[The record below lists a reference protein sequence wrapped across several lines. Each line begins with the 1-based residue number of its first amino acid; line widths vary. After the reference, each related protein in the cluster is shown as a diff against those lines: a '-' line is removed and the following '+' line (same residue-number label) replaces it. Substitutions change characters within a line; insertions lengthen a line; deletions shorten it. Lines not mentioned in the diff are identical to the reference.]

1 MQKMPCGKLCW
12 DVKTFLQTYLGCYH
26 LILMITFYFF
36 SSISVQENID
46 QVAFHTCCPVGNTWA
61 RSRCEFTAER
71 VSFGTS
77 VDRCLNDP
85 EGSNSQMCDVS
96 GRSLLCFCI

>member
-1 MQKMPCGKLCW
+1 MNIIVSEPYAIIIYSHDKPFRL
-12 DVKTFLQTYLGCYH
+12 FP
-26 LILMITFYFF
+26 
-36 SSISVQENID
+36 SISVHEKID
-46 QVAFHTCCPVGNTWA
+46 QVAFHTCCPVGNVWA

-77 VDRCLNDP
+77 ADRCLNDP

-96 GRSLLCFCI
+96 LEVVDLYVLS